1 MSRDAVDL
9 DDVQG
14 LVRFGHGPLPEA
26 VFVLVRVKSAEA
38 ARSWLRSAP
47 VTTAATRPSPPA
59 TALQIAFTAQGVEA
73 LGVPASVRAA
83 FSSEFREGMADAN
96 RARRLGDV
104 AWNAPAQWDWGYET
118 TVPHVLVMLF
128 AKPGQLGAL
137 VDRTCGDAWRQAF
150 DEVRRL
156 GTSDLDAVEPFGF
169 RDGVSQP
176 TVDWEQ
182 RRDPSSSRHHYSNEV
197 ALGEF
202 LLGYRNE
209 YGKYTDRPLV
219 DAEASSAGLPDAED
233 APDKKDVGR
242 NGSYLVLRQLRQDV
256 RGFWQHVTREAG
268 GDEKAAD
275 ALAARLVGRTRAG
288 DPLSHERRAIAGVL
302 GDPEER
308 RRNEFTFDNDRAGA
322 VCPVGAHIRRANPRN
337 GDYVDHP
344 TGVARLFAD
353 LGLPGSAFQDDL
365 VSAVRFH
372 RILRRGREYGP
383 SLTVAEALQPAPTDD
398 AERGLHFV
406 CLNANISRQFE
417 FIQGAWL
424 MSSTFA
430 GLTGEGDPLLG
441 HRQEIA
447 GAGGTDAFTI
457 QRDGLRKRVSG
468 LPPFV
473 TVRGGAYFF
482 LPGVRALRFL
492 AGPSI

>member
-1 MSRDAVDL
+1 VSRDTIDF

-26 VFVLVRVKSAEA
+26 VFVLARVTSAAA
-38 ARSWLRSAP
+38 ARAWLRLAP
-47 VTTAATRPSPPA
+47 VTTAASTSSPPA
-59 TALQIAFTAQGVEA
+59 TALQIAFTAQGLEA
-73 LGVPASVRAA
+73 LGVPLSVRAG
-83 FSSEFREGMADAN
+83 FSSEFLEGMADAN

-104 AWNAPAQWDWGYET
+104 GWNAPAQWDWGHEA
-118 TVPHVLVMLF
+118 TVPHVVVMLF

-137 VDRTCGDAWRQAF
+137 VDRTCGEAWRDAF
-150 DEVRRL
+150 EELRRL
-156 GTSDLDAVEPFGF
+156 GTADLDGFEPFGF
-169 RDGVSQP
+169 KDGISQP
-176 TVDWEQ
+176 TVDWGQ
-182 RRDPSSSRHHYSNEV
+182 RRDPASGRHRYGNEV

-219 DAEASSAGLPDAED
+219 GADASTGGLPAAED
-233 APDKKDVGR
+233 APEKRDVGR
-242 NGSYLVLRQLRQDV
+242 NGTYMVMRQLRQDV
-256 RGFWQHVTREAG
+256 RGFWRHLAREAG
-268 GDEKAAD
+268 GDETAAE
-275 ALAARLVGRTRAG
+275 ALAARLVGRTRGG
-288 DPLSHERRAIAGVL
+288 DPLSHGHRTIPGVA
-302 GDPEER
+302 DADAP
-308 RRNEFTFDNDRAGA
+308 RRNQFTFDDDRAGV

-337 GDYVDHP
+337 GDYAYHE
-344 TGVARLFAD
+344 TGVTRLFAD

-383 SLTVAEALQPAPTDD
+383 SLAIAEALRPGPADD
-398 AERGLHFV
+398 PERGLHFV

-430 GLTGEGDPLLG
+430 GLTGEGDSLLG
-441 HRQEIA
+441 HRQRIA
-447 GAGGTDAFTI
+447 GGGGTDRFTI
-457 QRDGLRKRVSG
+457 QRDGLRRPVSG

-473 TVRGGAYFF
+473 RMRGGAYFF
-482 LPGVRALRFL
+482 LPGLRALRFL
-492 AGPSI
+492 AGASG

>member
-1 MSRDAVDL
+1 MSTDAVDL
-9 DDVQG
+9 ADVQG
-14 LVRFGHGPLPEA
+14 LVRFGHGPLREA
-26 VFVLVRVKSAEA
+26 VFVLARVKGVAA
-38 ARSWLRSAP
+38 ARSWLRSVP
-47 VTTAATRPSPPA
+47 VSTAAPTSSRPT
-59 TALQIAFTAQGVEA
+59 TALQVAITAHGLEA
-73 LGVPASVRAA
+73 LGVPPSIRAG
-83 FSSEFREGMADAN
+83 FSPEFLEGMADAN

-104 AWNAPAQWDWGYET
+104 GGNAPVQWDWGYEK
-118 TVPHVLVMLF
+118 TVPHVVLMLF
-128 AKPGQLGAL
+128 AKPGELGAL
-137 VDRTCGDAWRQAF
+137 VARTCDEAWQGAF
-150 DEVRRL
+150 DELRRL
-156 GTSDLDAVEPFGF
+156 GTADLDGEEPFGF
-169 RDGVSQP
+169 KDGISQP

-182 RRDPSSSRHHYSNEV
+182 QRDPSSSRHQYRKEV

-219 DAEASSAGLPDAED
+219 GADASSGGLPVAED
-233 APDKKDVGR
+233 APDKRDVGR
-242 NGSYLVLRQLRQDV
+242 NGTYLVMRQLRQDV
-256 RGFWQHVTREAG
+256 RGFWQHLSREAG

-275 ALAARLVGRTRAG
+275 ALAARLVGRTRKG
-288 DPLSHERRAIAGVL
+288 DPLSREQRAN
-302 GDPEER
+302 D
-308 RRNEFTFDNDRAGA
+308 FTFDNDRAGL

-337 GDYVDHP
+337 SDYPNHE
-344 TGVARLFAD
+344 TGVRRLLAD
-353 LGLPGSAFQDDL
+353 LGLPGSPFEDDL

-383 SLTVAEALQPAPTDD
+383 SLALTEALLPGPADD
-398 AERGLHFV
+398 PERGLHFV

-441 HRQEIA
+441 HRQRIA
-447 GAGGTDAFTI
+447 GGGETDGFTI
-457 QRDGLRKRVSG
+457 QRDGLRQRVSG

-473 TVRGGAYFF
+473 TMRGGAYFF

-492 AGPSI
+492 GGASE